1 MTESPVEESLLVF
14 PCEFP
19 IKAMGLAGSDFDS
32 LVVSLVRKH
41 SPDILEGAVRSR
53 LSRGGRFM
61 SVTVTIQAQSRSQ
74 LDNIYMELTSND
86 RVIMAL

>member
-1 MTESPVEESLLVF
+1 MTETPAEESLLVF

-19 IKAMGLAGSDFDS
+19 IKAMGLAESDFDS

-61 SVTVTIQAQSRSQ
+61 SVTVTIQARSRRQ
-74 LDNIYMELTSND
+74 LDDIYMELTSND

>member
-1 MTESPVEESLLVF
+1 MIEQPAQESPFTF

-19 IKAMGLAGSDFDS
+19 VKAMGLAGGDFDS

-41 SPDILEGAVRSR
+41 SPDILEGAVRTR

-61 SVTVTIQAQSRSQ
+61 SVTVTIQAQSRRQ
-74 LDNIYMELTSND
+74 LDDIYMELTAND
-86 RVIMAL
+86 RVLMAL

>member
-1 MTESPVEESLLVF
+1 MTTDSTEESLFAF

-19 IKAMGLAGSDFDS
+19 VKAMGLAKGDFDS
-32 LVVSLVRKH
+32 LVVGLVRKH
-41 SPDILEGAVRSR
+41 SPDIREGAVHTR

-61 SVTVTIQAQSRSQ
+61 SVTVTIQAQSRRQ
-74 LDNIYMELTSND
+74 LDDIYMELTAHK

>member
-1 MTESPVEESLLVF
+1 MTEQPAEESPLAF

-19 IKAMGLAGSDFDS
+19 IKAMGLAGDDFDS

-41 SPDILEGAVRSR
+41 FPDILEGAVRTR
-53 LSRGGRFM
+53 LSRGGRFI
-61 SVTVTIQAQSRSQ
+61 SVTVTIQAQSRRQ
-74 LDNIYMELTSND
+74 LDDIYMELTANK

>member
-1 MTESPVEESLLVF
+1 MIQPPAESTAFAF
-14 PCEFP
+14 PCDFP
-19 IKAMGLAGSDFDS
+19 IQAMGLAEADFDS

-41 SPDILEGAVRSR
+41 SPDIHEGAVRTR

-74 LDNIYMELTSND
+74 LDDIYLELTSNK